1 MIYVFLAIGKE
12 MNNGLEK
19 FSSSEAK
26 KSSKPITAKA
36 RSSAERVTVVALRL
50 QSGKVSEERV
60 MKEFHQKQRDEFR
73 LQRKETA
80 WRCCVVFGNTWSS
93 VEDGNKREGAVQR
106 EICRA
111 GSQNRKTHQYN
122 SLPLRQVWLVYHLGK
137 K

>member
-1 MIYVFLAIGKE
+1 
-12 MNNGLEK
+12 
-19 FSSSEAK
+19 
-26 KSSKPITAKA
+26 
-36 RSSAERVTVVALRL
+36 
-50 QSGKVSEERV
+50 

-111 GSQNRKTHQYN
+111 GSQNRKLISTIPFL
-122 SLPLRQVWLVYHLGK
+122 SDKFGLSIIWARSKGCD
-137 K
+137 